1 MEWNSCNGVF
11 LFLLQLIFIFQSGAR
26 SLRYRFT
33 SVSMNYGFIYTPK
46 VTNKPK
52 LILISG
58 CTGTGKSTFGMTV
71 ALNQGIL
78 KCISTDS
85 VRQVLRSQSED
96 NSVSP
101 TALHRSSYSGQ
112 GDPITEWK
120 ECCEV
125 LDKSVKS
132 LVMDAMNRGVS
143 LVLEGVHIVPSNDL
157 IDQWRSSGGEAVG
170 CLLVI
175 NDAEAH
181 RDLIFKRGEITKK
194 GSEKQQLAFH
204 RIRKI
209 QQEMIDLA
217 RANQWIIIE
226 QQLGPNPMDIVGSQ
240 LS

>member
-1 MEWNSCNGVF
+1 
-11 LFLLQLIFIFQSGAR
+11 
-26 SLRYRFT
+26 
-33 SVSMNYGFIYTPK
+33 
-46 VTNKPK
+46 
-52 LILISG
+52 
-58 CTGTGKSTFGMTV
+58 MTV

-85 VRQVLRSQSED
+85 VRQVLRSKSD
-96 NSVSP
+96 DRSSSP
-101 TALHRSSYSGQ
+101 AALHRSSYSGS
-112 GDPITEWK
+112 GDAVTEWK
-120 ECCEV
+120 ECCQV
-125 LDKSVKS
+125 LHKSVES
-132 LVMDAMNRGVS
+132 LVIDALNRGVS

-157 IDQWRSSGGEAVG
+157 LDKWRADGGEAVG

-204 RIRKI
+204 RIREI

-217 RANQWIIIE
+217 QENKWIIIE
-226 QQLGPNPMDIVGSQ
+226 QQLGPNPMDIVAAK

>member
-1 MEWNSCNGVF
+1 
-11 LFLLQLIFIFQSGAR
+11 
-26 SLRYRFT
+26 
-33 SVSMNYGFIYTPK
+33 
-46 VTNKPK
+46 
-52 LILISG
+52 
-58 CTGTGKSTFGMTV
+58 MTV

-85 VRQVLRSQSED
+85 VRQVLRAQSED
-96 NSVSP
+96 SGDSP
-101 TALHRSSYSGQ
+101 AAIYRSSYSGK

-120 ECCEV
+120 ECCQV
-125 LDKSVKS
+125 LDKSVES
-132 LVMDAMNRGVS
+132 LVVDSMNRGVS
-143 LVLEGVHIVPSNDL
+143 LVIEGVHIVPSNEL
-157 IDQWRSSGGEAVG
+157 IDKWRSSGGEAVG

-204 RIRKI
+204 RIREI
-209 QQEMIDLA
+209 QQEMINLA
-217 RANQWIIIE
+217 QANKWIIIE